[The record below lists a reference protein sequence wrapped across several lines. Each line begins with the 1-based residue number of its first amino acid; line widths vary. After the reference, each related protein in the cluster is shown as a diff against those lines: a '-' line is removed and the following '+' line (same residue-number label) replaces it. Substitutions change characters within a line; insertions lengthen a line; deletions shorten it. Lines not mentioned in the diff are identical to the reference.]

1 VSATTPALE
10 VRVLGRT
17 RYEDAHRLQQE
28 LLVMRADGRIGD
40 VLLTT
45 EHADVVTLGRKSPH
59 GDAAGVDMP
68 VVQVE
73 RGGEATW
80 HGPGQIVAYPIV
92 HLPEGQRDL
101 HAWLRG
107 LEQVVIDTLADFGV
121 SGRRVDGYT
130 GVWIGER
137 KVCSI
142 GVAVRRWVTWHG
154 LALNVQADLT
164 RFAGFQPC
172 GLDHRVM
179 TNLAE
184 HVEGSC
190 ALQAVEERLIQH
202 FRRFHSE
209 LTARHR

>member
-1 VSATTPALE
+1 
-10 VRVLGRT
+10 
-17 RYEDAHRLQQE
+17 
-28 LLVMRADGRIGD
+28 
-40 VLLTT
+40 
-45 EHADVVTLGRKSPH
+45 
-59 GDAAGVDMP
+59 
-68 VVQVE
+68 
-73 RGGEATW
+73 
-80 HGPGQIVAYPIV
+80 
-92 HLPEGQRDL
+92 
-101 HAWLRG
+101 
-107 LEQVVIDTLADFGV
+107 
-121 SGRRVDGYT
+121 
-130 GVWIGER
+130 VWIGER

-190 ALQAVEERLIQH
+190 ALEAVEERLIQH

-209 LTARHR
+209 LTARPS